1 MNLRR
6 TQHGGFTGTSL
17 YKVRRKSTGLYF
29 KPEYRNP
36 KWEQGGRSYTTLN
49 AARSAARSA
58 RERDN
63 LGGTVS
69 IPGHDLEVVEF
80 HVVEAQTHQL
90 V

>member
-1 MNLRR
+1 MNLRK
-6 TQHGGFTGTSL
+6 TQHGSFSGTAL

-29 KPEYRNP
+29 KPEYRDP

-58 RERDN
+58 RERDSQ
-63 LGGTVS
+63 GGTVA
-69 IPGHDLEVVEF
+69 IPVQDLEVVEF
-80 HVVEAQTHQL
+80 DVVEAQTHS